1 MANRRFEMHQYRNVL
16 VRMRLG
22 ESNRKIAKA
31 GLMGRAKASSFRELA
46 VQNGWLDPDSPVPD
60 EAAIAQALGSTGR
73 ATPRAGSSLERYR
86 DEITRWIELGIQG
99 TTIHEAL
106 CRKHGYTGHYS
117 SVRRFV
123 RGIRK
128 ANPQAT
134 VMLEF
139 APAEAAQVDF
149 GKGPTIPH
157 PLTGE
162 PQSTWVFVMTLA
174 WSRHQYAEV
183 VPDQK
188 VSTWLACHRRAFEW
202 FGGVPARIIIDNAKC
217 AIVRA
222 CYHDPEVQ
230 RSYAE
235 LAEGYG
241 FLIAPCPVQ
250 DPKKKG
256 RVESGVKYIKRSFLP
271 LREFRSL
278 ADANRQIHEWIRSTA
293 GNRLHGTTHERPLTR
308 FAEVERHVLR
318 PLPDVP
324 PIIGVWTRV
333 KLHGNCHVTF
343 EKAYYSA
350 PFRLVRQTL
359 WLRAT
364 PSTVELYLDH
374 ELVASHPR
382 LARPGERSTV
392 ADHLPPEAV
401 AYWMQDPQWCL
412 KKARSLGPAT
422 HELIERL
429 FAHRV
434 LDNLRAAQG
443 VIRLAQRFGPERLE
457 AACRRALRFD
467 DPRYRTVKTILQKG
481 LDQQPEPAEPS
492 ALAEAY
498 TGKGRFCRDA
508 TQLRLWDP
516 PPAPQRPGPGEPH

>member
-1 MANRRFEMHQYRNVL
+1 MHQYRNVL

-22 ESNRKIAKA
+22 ESDRQIAKA
-31 GLMGRAKASSFRELA
+31 GLMGRRKASAFRKLA
-46 VQNGWLDPDSPVPD
+46 DQNGWLDPDCSVPD
-60 EAAIAQALGSTGR
+60 EAALAQALGASSGQD
-73 ATPRAGSSLERYR
+73 APGSGSSLEPYR
-86 DEITRWIELGIQG
+86 DEITRWAEAGIQG

-106 CRKHGYTGHYS
+106 CRKYGFSGHYS
-117 SVRRFV
+117 SVRRFLQNLA
-123 RGIRK
+123 K
-128 ANPQAT
+128 DNPQTT

-139 APAEAAQVDF
+139 APGEAAQVDF
-149 GKGPTIPH
+149 GKGPTILH

-174 WSRHQYAEV
+174 WSRHQYAEI

-188 VSTWLACHRRAFEW
+188 VATWLACHRRAFEW
-202 FGGVPARIIIDNAKC
+202 FGGVPARLIIDNAKC

-222 CYHDPEVQ
+222 CYHDPAVQ

-241 FLIAPCPVQ
+241 FLISPCPVR

-256 RVESGVKYIKRSFLP
+256 RVESAVKYIKRAFLP

-278 ADANRQIHEWIRSTA
+278 ADANRQLHEWIRATA

-324 PIIGVWTRV
+324 PTVGVWTRV

-350 PFRLVRQTL
+350 PFRLVRQEL

-382 LARPGERSTV
+382 LSHPGERSTV
-392 ADHLPPEAV
+392 ADHVPPEAL
-401 AYWMQDPQWCL
+401 AYQMRDPQWCL

-467 DPRYRTVKTILQKG
+467 DPRYRTVKTILHKG
-481 LDQQPEPAEPS
+481 LDQEPDPADPP
-492 ALAEAY
+492 ALADAY
-498 TGKGRFCRDA
+498 TGGGRFCRDA
-508 TQLRLWDP
+508 SQLSLWDL
-516 PPAPQRPGPGEPH
+516 PPASPRSDPGQTR

>member
-1 MANRRFEMHQYRNVL
+1 MHQYRHVL

-22 ESNRKIAKA
+22 DSNRQIAKA
-31 GLMGRAKASSFRELA
+31 GLMGRRKASAFRELA
-46 VQNGWLDPDSPVPD
+46 AHNGWLDPDSPVPD
-60 EAAIAQALGSTGR
+60 EAAIAQALGSSPAR

-86 DEITRWIELGIQG
+86 DEITRWVELGIQG

-117 SVRRFV
+117 SVRRFLQ
-123 RGIRK
+123 GIRK

-139 APAEAAQVDF
+139 APGEAAQVDF

-162 PQSTWVFVMTLA
+162 PQLTWVFVMTLA
-174 WSRHQYAEV
+174 WSRHQYAEI

-188 VSTWLACHRRAFEW
+188 VSTWIACHRRAFEW

-241 FLIAPCPVQ
+241 FRIAPCPVR

-271 LREFRSL
+271 LREFRDRV
-278 ADANRQIHEWIRSTA
+278 DANRQLHEWIRSTA

-308 FAEVERHVLR
+308 FVEVERHVLR

-324 PIIGVWTRV
+324 PILGVWTRV

-350 PFRLVRQTL
+350 PFRLVRQHL

-392 ADHLPPEAV
+392 QDHLPPEAV
-401 AYWMQDPQWCL
+401 AYQMQDPQWCL
-412 KKARSLGPAT
+412 KKARALGPST
-422 HELIERL
+422 HELVERL

-443 VIRLAQRFGPERLE
+443 VIRLAQRFGHERLE

-481 LDQQPEPAEPS
+481 LDQEPEPAEPS

-508 TQLRLWDP
+508 AQLLLWDP
-516 PPAPQRPGPGEPH
+516 PPAPQRRGPGETL